1 MTYCVTAV
9 VELFAAH
16 LESGNVLLVMVDESR
31 LRADDSVDLPQI
43 LHGSAAVELKLG
55 W

>member
-1 MTYCVTAV
+1 MTDRIAAV

-16 LESGNVLLVMVDESR
+16 FESGNVLLVMVDESR
-31 LRADDSVDLPQI
+31 LRADDSVDLPKI